1 MKFSSLEEGNQR
13 FALQFFIILLESD
26 YTSVT
31 TGSKLGT
38 HTDRC
43 ENELPKW
50 PIFFQTGEKKSDKQ
64 NDLQHKG

>member
-13 FALQFFIILLESD
+13 FALQFFIILLESV

-38 HTDRC
+38 EIAMKMNYPSD
-43 ENELPKW
+43 P
-50 PIFFQTGEKKSDKQ
+50 FFSDWGKEIR
-64 NDLQHKG
+64 KTK